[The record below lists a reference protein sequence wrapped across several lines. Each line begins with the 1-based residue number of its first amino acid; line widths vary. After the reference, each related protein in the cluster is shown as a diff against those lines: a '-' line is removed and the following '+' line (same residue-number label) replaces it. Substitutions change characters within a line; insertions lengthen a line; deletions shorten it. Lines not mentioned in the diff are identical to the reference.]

1 MPSIGGSCHELRI
14 QDKDKI
20 WRVIYRVDET
30 AVVIAEIFQK
40 KTQQTPN
47 AVIQLCKKR
56 LRDYDSKS
64 K

>member
-1 MPSIGGSCHELRI
+1 M
-14 QDKDKI
+14 
-20 WRVIYRVDET
+20 
-30 AVVIAEIFQK
+30 VIAEIFQK